1 MNRESG
7 QTAGDPTPSAR
18 RRRPWKTILYLLL
31 TLLIAYLLTAYLLV
45 PWGWRQHES
54 RNAPVSAIPRVTH
67 TASGIP
73 GDPLNVALVGSEDQ
87 VITIM
92 LAARWYPA
100 DPITLKSSLRIAA
113 DTVLHR
119 PFDDAPVSSLF
130 LWGHKENL
138 AFELPVGDDPKQR
151 HHVRFWRRELPLPDG
166 RTLWAGSVTFDRS
179 VGFSHTTGQ
188 ITHHIA
194 PDIDAERDL
203 LVADWQRTGDLST
216 VDWIDGFQTK
226 LEGHNGGGDPYHT
239 DGRLA
244 VGIISV
250 TLKPPVKAVDR

>member
-1 MNRESG
+1 MMSG
-7 QTAGDPTPSAR
+7 DSGETGDATTSRTGSRGPLR
-18 RRRPWKTILYLLL
+18 KTIYLFLI
-31 TLLIAYLLTAYLLV
+31 LLIAYLLTAYLVV
-45 PWGWRQHES
+45 PWGWRRHES
-54 RNAPVSAIPRVTH
+54 RNAPVNAIPRVTH

-73 GDPLNVALVGSEDQ
+73 GDPLNVALVGTEDQ
-87 VITIM
+87 VIAIM

-151 HHVRFWRRELPLPDG
+151 HHVRFWRREAPLPDG

-194 PDIDAERDL
+194 PDVDAERDS
-203 LVADWQRTGDLST
+203 LVADWQHTGDLGA
-216 VDWIDGFQTK
+216 VEWIDCFQTK
-226 LEGHNGGGDPYHT
+226 LEGHNGGGDPYYT

-244 VGIISV
+244 VGIIAV
-250 TLKPPVKAVDR
+250 TLKPLPKADR